1 MAEAP
6 ELPAD
11 PLTPLPRRAE
21 VVQSDPPRSRLP
33 RVGVVLA
40 AGRSQR
46 LESVTGG
53 GSKVLLRL
61 GGLSLVERAV
71 RSLLAAGLERVLV
84 VVGHDAGLVA
94 TVVGRLGRGRVR
106 VVYADRWAD
115 GNGASLAAVW
125 GEVQD
130 EALFLLV
137 TADHVIAEGALARL
151 LGAGAPAVLIDPAP
165 ARPAAWAEGTRVR
178 VVKGAVVAFGRH
190 LEEPAIDC
198 GAFLLSPEVFG
209 CQRQAAAEGDHS
221 LAGAVTRLAQ
231 TRPLR
236 AVALPAGCWWQD
248 IDTPK
253 DAKAAR
259 VALRRSLAKE
269 ADGPVSRRL
278 NRPLST
284 RLSMV
289 LAPLRPAPDLVSL
302 VAFAL
307 GLAGAVLLAAG
318 QALADGLLVHA
329 SSVTDGVD
337 GELARLQL
345 RGGPRGGAA
354 GRGVGPGGGRGHPG
368 WAGAVG
374 AGRARRRGVLGLTVA
389 ATTGALLSMASKDR
403 AAALGPPPAPERAL
417 GWLLGGR
424 DGRLLLV
431 RCGRGPGRPGRGPGR
446 GHRHLGADARPTSRL
461 RTAPVGLTA
470 PTPYWEPGVRP
481 ASGGQL
487 PHGQAARRLRAT
499 PRLLPCEICT
509 DLASWA
515 PWC

>member
-11 PLTPLPRRAE
+11 PLASLPPRAE
-21 VVQSDPPRSRLP
+21 VQPDPPRSRLP

-40 AGRSQR
+40 AGRSER

-61 GGLSLVERAV
+61 GGMSLVERAV
-71 RSLLAAGLERVLV
+71 RTLLACGLERVLV

-106 VVYADRWAD
+106 VVYADQWAD
-115 GNGASLAAVW
+115 GNGASLAAVQS
-125 GEVQD
+125 EVQGQ
-130 EALFLLV
+130 ALFVLV
-137 TADHVIAEGALARL
+137 TADHLFGEGALERL
-151 LGAGAPAVLIDPAP
+151 LAAGAPAVLIDAAP
-165 ARPAAWAEGTRVR
+165 DQASWGEGTRVR
-178 VVKGAVVAFGRH
+178 VVDQAVVAFGKH

-198 GAFLLSPEVFG
+198 GAFLLPPEVFER
-209 CQRQAAAEGDHS
+209 QRQAATEGDHT

-248 IDTPK
+248 VDTPQ
-253 DAKAAR
+253 DARAAR
-259 VALRRSLAKE
+259 VALRRSLGKE
-269 ADGPVSRRL
+269 ADGPVSRWL

-289 LAPLRPAPDLVSL
+289 LAPLRPVPDVVSL
-302 VAFAL
+302 VAFAF
-307 GLAGAVLLAAG
+307 GLAG
-318 QALADGLLVHA
+318 GLLVHA

-337 GELARLQL
+337 GEVARLQL
-345 RGGPRGGAA
+345 RGGPRGALLD
-354 GRGVGPGGGRGHPG
+354 
-368 WAGAVG
+368 
-374 AGRARRRGVLGLTVA
+374 GVLDRVGDAAILAGLGLWALDGHDARGMLVLTVA

-403 AAALGPPPAPERAL
+403 AAALGLPPAPERAL

-431 RCGRGPGRPGRGPGR
+431 AVGAV
-446 GHRHLGADARPTSRL
+446 LGAPVAALVAVTATSALSLGL
-461 RTAPVGLTA
+461 RVAFLRR
-470 PTPYWEPGVRP
+470 RP
-481 ASGGQL
+481 A
-487 PHGQAARRLRAT
+487 T
-499 PRLLPCEICT
+499 
-509 DLASWA
+509 
-515 PWC
+515 

>member
-11 PLTPLPRRAE
+11 PLASFPGRAE
-21 VVQSDPPRSRLP
+21 VVRPDLPRSRLP

-94 TVVGRLGRGRVR
+94 TVIGRLGRGRVG
-106 VVYADRWAD
+106 VVYADRWSD
-115 GNGASLAAVW
+115 GNGASLAAVQS
-125 GEVQD
+125 EVHGQ
-130 EALFLLV
+130 ALFLLV
-137 TADHVIAEGALARL
+137 TADHIFAEGALARL
-151 LGAGAPAVLIDPAP
+151 LAAGAPAVLIDPAP
-165 ARPAAWAEGTRVR
+165 DRPAWAEGTRVR
-178 VVKGAVVAFGRH
+178 VENGAVVAFGKH
-190 LEEPAIDC
+190 LEEPGIDC
-198 GAFLLSPEVFG
+198 GAFLLPAEVFG
-209 CQRQAAAEGDHS
+209 RQRQAASEGDHS

-248 IDTPK
+248 VDTPQ
-253 DAKAAR
+253 DVRAAKR
-259 VALRRSLAKE
+259 ALRRSLTKAS
-269 ADGPVSRRL
+269 DGPVSRLL
-278 NRPLST
+278 NRPPST

-289 LAPLRPAPDLVSL
+289 LAPLRPSPDLVSL

-307 GLAGAVLLAAG
+307 GLAGAALLAAG
-318 QALADGLLVHA
+318 QGLAGALLVHA
-329 SSVTDGVD
+329 SSVADGVD
-337 GELARLQL
+337 GEVARLQL
-345 RGGPRGGAA
+345 RGGPRGALLDGLLDRVGDAA
-354 GRGVGPGGGRGHPG
+354 ILAGLGLWALDGHDP
-368 WAGAVG
+368 
-374 AGRARRRGVLGLTVA
+374 RAVLGVTVA

-403 AAALGPPPAPERAL
+403 AAALGLRPAPERAL

-431 RCGRGPGRPGRGPGR
+431 AVGAV
-446 GHRHLGADARPTSRL
+446 LGAPVAALAAVTATSALSLGLRVAFLLRRPSARD
-461 RTAPVGLTA
+461 VGE
-470 PTPYWEPGVRP
+470 W
-481 ASGGQL
+481 S
-487 PHGQAARRLRAT
+487 
-499 PRLLPCEICT
+499 
-509 DLASWA
+509 
-515 PWC
+515 